1 MEHDRIEGIL
11 QAWRAA
17 WGKGDIDA
25 FEKILAPGYVRH
37 TRSGVKTIDDIRQE
51 INDSRIAFPDLDTQ
65 ILQTVE
71 QGDTLAIRWT
81 SFGSHTGT
89 FMNVPP
95 TQKDVSVMGASFLRF
110 SDGLLAEEWVV
121 WDPRELLAAMKIWAV
136 GDDE

>member
-1 MEHDRIEGIL
+1 MEHDRIEVIL

-37 TRSGVKTIDDIRQE
+37 TRSGVKTIDDLRQE
-51 INDSRIAFPDLDTQ
+51 ISDSRIAFPDLDTQ

-95 TQKDVSVMGASFLRF
+95 TQKDVKVTGASFCRF
-110 SDGLLAEEWVV
+110 EDGLLAEEWVV